1 MPDQSGF
8 PTNGSPVN
16 YNQVVTPAVPA
27 ASTAFPNTTGQDV
40 MVYVSGGTAVAV
52 SVNGVATGLAAGGFY
67 VQYGGTINLGPYT
80 VAPTWHWV
88 AV

>member
-16 YNQVVTPAVPA
+16 YIPVATPAVPA
-27 ASTAFPNTTGQDV
+27 ASTAFANTTGQNV
-40 MVYVSGGTAVAV
+40 MVYVTGGTAVAV
-52 SVNGVATGLAAGGFY
+52 SVNGVATGLAAGSFY
-67 VQYGGTINLGPYT
+67 VPYGGTVNLGAYT